1 MAIERNEAEGRT
13 PLPAGTTEKAGP
25 TKDDPVL
32 ATFAELVGDLSLD
45 LSRATLG
52 PALQG
57 MHDEWRSEAGQLRRD
72 TAEWI
77 SRVNASRQH
86 MDQAVERQHELAQ
99 ELYSTHSELLQE
111 MVAFQKERSDQLR
124 WQEQVSA
131 GLARLGELHQALSIE
146 TTRTAGVVKDIIGE
160 LARFQTD
167 LERRHSLFED
177 KVSDILRNALKSMQ
191 EELQEARHDTEQAM
205 EALSKTTEETRL
217 VLGRDVNASR
227 RELQEV
233 ATRLGRDLS
242 ENQGALQQKMGA
254 HANHLGEQLQATGN
268 RLLGFVIFG
277 QIAILGALAY
287 LIYRLM

>member
-1 MAIERNEAEGRT
+1 MAIKRDEAESRT
-13 PLPAGTTEKAGP
+13 PAPSGTTKKTG
-25 TKDDPVL
+25 TTGDDDVL

-57 MHDEWRSEAGQLRRD
+57 MHEEWRSEAGQLRRD

-86 MDQAVERQHELAQ
+86 MDQVIERQHELAQ
-99 ELYSTHSELLQE
+99 EVYLTHSKLLQE
-111 MVAFQKERSDQLR
+111 MAAFQKERSDQLR

-146 TTRTAGVVKDIIGE
+146 STRIAGVVKDIIGE

-167 LERRHSLFED
+167 LERRYDLFED
-177 KVSDILRNALKSMQ
+177 KLSGMLSDTLEKMQ
-191 EELQEARHDTEQAM
+191 EELQEARLDTEQAM
-205 EALSKTTEETRL
+205 EALSKTNEETRL

-233 ATRLGRDLS
+233 ASRLGRDLT
-242 ENQGALQQKMGA
+242 ETQGAVQQKLGT
-254 HANHLGEQLQATGN
+254 HSDHLEEQLHAASN
-268 RLLGFVIFG
+268 RLLGFLAFG
-277 QIAILGALAY
+277 EIAILAALAY
-287 LIYRLM
+287 LISQLM